1 MGDAMQTDH
10 QQPEAGEQDSLSAS
24 MPDGIQR
31 AIAGRYTLGIEEVL
45 TEAWAL
51 IDGHKLKLNIA
62 VAIYSAVAIV
72 VALIVGGIQV
82 LSGENVLVAIVGELV
97 SAWITLPIAMG
108 LFAISLD
115 RASGGDV
122 LNDRLFA
129 FFPMATRLLLATI
142 LMTLLIFVGYVLL
155 VLPGIYLSVAYLFA
169 LPLLVQERLGIVDA
183 LEASR
188 KAITHRWFTVFGLLL
203 VLTLVNGLAAI
214 PLGIGLIWSVPLTVI
229 AIGLAYKWIFLND
242 ATE

>member
-1 MGDAMQTDH
+1 MQTDH
-10 QQPEAGEQDSLSAS
+10 QQSGDDEQGVPFAS
-24 MPDGIQR
+24 TPDAIQR
-31 AIAGRYTLGIEEVL
+31 AIAGRYTLGIEEIL

-51 IDGHKLKLNIA
+51 IAGYKLKLNIA
-62 VAIYSAVAIV
+62 VAIYSAVAVV
-72 VALIVGGIQV
+72 VALIVGGIQM
-82 LSGENVLVAIVGELV
+82 LSGENVLVVIVGELV
-97 SAWITLPIAMG
+97 YAWITLPIAMG

-155 VLPGIYLSVAYLFA
+155 ILPGIYLSVAYLFA

-188 KAITHRWFTVFGLLL
+188 KAITHRWFTIFGLLL
-203 VLTLVNGLAAI
+203 VLTLLNGLAVI

-229 AIGLAYKWIFLND
+229 AVGLAYKRIFLND
-242 ATE
+242 TTE

>member
-1 MGDAMQTDH
+1 MQTDH
-10 QQPEAGEQDSLSAS
+10 QQSGDEEHGVPFAS
-24 MPDGIQR
+24 TPDAIQR
-31 AIAGRYTLGIEEVL
+31 AIAGRYTLGIEEIL

-51 IDGHKLKLNIA
+51 IAGYKLKLNIA

-72 VALIVGGIQV
+72 VALIVGGIQM
-82 LSGENVLVAIVGELV
+82 LSGENVLVVIVGELV
-97 SAWITLPIAMG
+97 YAWITLPIAMG

-115 RASGGDV
+115 RAAGGDV

-142 LMTLLIFVGYVLL
+142 LMTLVIFVGYVLL
-155 VLPGIYLSVAYLFA
+155 ILPGIYLSVAYLFA

-188 KAITHRWFTVFGLLL
+188 KAITHRWFTIFGLLL
-203 VLTLVNGLAAI
+203 VLTLLNGLAAI

-229 AIGLAYKWIFLND
+229 AVGLAYKRIFLND
-242 ATE
+242 TTE

>member
-1 MGDAMQTDH
+1 MQTEH
-10 QQPEAGEQDSLSAS
+10 QQSGDGKQDVPFAS
-24 MPDGIQR
+24 TPGAIQR
-31 AIAGRYTLGIEEVL
+31 AIAGRYRLGIEEIL

-51 IDGHKLKLNIA
+51 IAGHKLKLNIA

-72 VALIVGGIQV
+72 VALIVGGIQI
-82 LSGENVLVAIVGELV
+82 LSAENVLVVIVGELV
-97 SAWITLPIAMG
+97 YAWITLPIAMG

-122 LNDRLFA
+122 LNDRLCA

-155 VLPGIYLSVAYLFA
+155 ILPGIYLSVAYLFA

-188 KAITHRWFTVFGLLL
+188 KAITHRWFTIFGLLL

-229 AIGLAYKWIFLND
+229 AVGLAYKRIFLND
-242 ATE
+242 ITE

>member
-1 MGDAMQTDH
+1 MQTDH
-10 QQPEAGEQDSLSAS
+10 QQSGEDEPGVPFAS
-24 MPDGIQR
+24 TPDAIQR
-31 AIAGRYTLGIEEVL
+31 AIAGRYTLGIEEIL

-51 IDGHKLKLNIA
+51 IAGYKLKLNIA
-62 VAIYSAVAIV
+62 VVIYSAVAIV
-72 VALIVGGIQV
+72 VALIVGGIQM
-82 LSGENVLVAIVGELV
+82 LSGENVLVVIVGELV
-97 SAWITLPIAMG
+97 YAWITLPIAMG

-115 RASGGDV
+115 RAAGGDV

-155 VLPGIYLSVAYLFA
+155 ILPGIYLSVAYLFA

-188 KAITHRWFTVFGLLL
+188 KAITHRWFTIFGLLL
-203 VLTLVNGLAAI
+203 VLTLLNGLAAI

-229 AIGLAYKWIFLND
+229 AVGLAYKRIFLND
-242 ATE
+242 TTE

>member
-1 MGDAMQTDH
+1 MQTDH
-10 QQPEAGEQDSLSAS
+10 QQSGDGKQDVPFAS
-24 MPDGIQR
+24 TPGAIQR
-31 AIAGRYTLGIEEVL
+31 AIAGRYRLGIEEIL

-51 IDGHKLKLNIA
+51 IAGHKLKLNIA

-72 VALIVGGIQV
+72 VALIVGGIQI
-82 LSGENVLVAIVGELV
+82 LSAENVLVVIVGELV
-97 SAWITLPIAMG
+97 YAWITLPIAMG

-155 VLPGIYLSVAYLFA
+155 ILPGIYLSVAYLFA

-188 KAITHRWFTVFGLLL
+188 KAITHRWFTIFGLLL

-229 AIGLAYKWIFLND
+229 AVGLAYKRIFLND
-242 ATE
+242 ITE